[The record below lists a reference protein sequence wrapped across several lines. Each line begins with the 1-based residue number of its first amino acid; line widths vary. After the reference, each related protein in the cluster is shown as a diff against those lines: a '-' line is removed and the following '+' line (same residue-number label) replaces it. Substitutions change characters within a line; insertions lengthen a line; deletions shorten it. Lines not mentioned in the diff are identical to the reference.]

1 MKTERKTLDRAL
13 SRAGVMSRKQAE
25 LAIRDGRVRVNGLRE
40 RDPAFWVDLSRDDVR
55 VDEQPLARWQPLYL
69 ALHKPAGLVT
79 TRDDEHGRG
88 TVYELLKDVPAWI
101 APVGRLDK
109 ETSGLL
115 LFTNDTDLA
124 EHVTN
129 PTSSLWKTYEVHAR
143 GELDDATL
151 ERLASGVTLDDG
163 PTREARVRLLAREA
177 GTTRLA
183 LSIHEGR
190 NRQVRRMLEAV
201 GSHVLALHRTAIGPV
216 SIGELAPGAHRKLRP
231 HEVRALRGD

>member
-1 MKTERKTLDRAL
+1 MKAERKTLDRAL

-25 LAIRDGRVRVNGLRE
+25 QAIRDGRVRVNGLRE

-69 ALHKPAGLVT
+69 ALHKPVGLVT

-129 PTSSLWKTYEVHAR
+129 PTSSLWKSYEVHAR

-151 ERLASGVTLDDG
+151 ARLASGVTLDDG
-163 PTREARVRLLAREA
+163 PTREARVRLLEREA
-177 GTTRLA
+177 GSTRLA

-216 SIGELAPGAHRKLRP
+216 SIGDLAAGAHRKLRP
-231 HEVRALRGD
+231 HEVRGLRGE

>member
-216 SIGELAPGAHRKLRP
+216 SLGDLAPGAHRKLRP